1 MKRNEVK
8 YEELS
13 PMMQQYLDIKNKHLD
28 ELLFYRIGDF
38 YELFFEDG
46 ETASR
51 ELELTLTG
59 KNAGLKERIPMCGVP
74 FHSVKPYIEKLIDK
88 GYKVAICEQLEDP
101 KSTKG
106 MVKRGVV
113 QVISR
118 GTLTDYEMMKPKDNN
133 YIASILDFGNSYV
146 LTYSDISTGE
156 MNSLTIKRDDITL
169 MNEILNLGVKEVI
182 LTDSENSKLIND
194 LKNTYGIEIS
204 YSNSYLESD
213 YEYLYK
219 DIKDS
224 KIVMGIKHL
233 LYYLVITNMK
243 DLSHITNV
251 EIVDK
256 DEYLSMD
263 IHTVRNLELFE
274 TLRLKERTYSLIWL
288 LDKCKTAMGSRKL
301 KSWLLHPLKD
311 KNELNKRYEKIE
323 KLNTEFIIKEQLRE
337 KLYEVY
343 DLERLCGKLN
353 TGSLNARDLL
363 QIKNSLAYIPEIKEY
378 MRELG
383 FNEELDEL
391 RDIYELLEKAIN
403 PDAPI
408 TLKDGALIQNGYNSD
423 LDELRSIRSGG
434 KDFIASFEEK
444 LKNDTGIK
452 NLKVGYNKI
461 FGYYIE
467 VSKGQSKMVQTDFGW
482 ERRQTLTNCER
493 FISPELKE
501 KEALIL
507 NAEERIIDI
516 EYQLFMEIKE
526 TVRKKIFELKRDA
539 EILSELDAILSLAV
553 CAEEY
558 NLVKPVLTDKH
569 EIIIKDGRHPVVE
582 VVSKNGYVANDC
594 IMKENTNT
602 LLITGPNMS
611 GKSTFMRQ
619 LAIIILMAQMGSYV
633 PAKEATLP
641 IIDKIF
647 TRIGASDDL
656 VSGESTFMVEMKEAC
671 NALLNATKNSLI
683 LFDELG
689 RGTATYDGMSLAQ
702 AILEYVNKNIGCKTL
717 FSTHYHELTA
727 LSKEMGTIKNVH
739 VDAHEENGEVTF
751 LHKVVSGPIDKSY
764 GIHVAKLA
772 HMPEELLKRASEILS
787 VYEAKD
793 TKNKKVEQVSFFDE
807 EEAPKEQKPEVKT
820 EIQYINSEVEEEL
833 KNINVD
839 NLRPIDALNSLYKL
853 KEIMDKKESV
863 K

>member
-224 KIVMGIKHL
+224 KIIMGIKHL

-311 KNELNKRYEKIE
+311 KTELNKRYEKIE

-363 QIKNSLAYIPEIKEY
+363 QIKNSLAYIPEIKGY
-378 MRELG
+378 MKELG

-423 LDELRSIRSGG
+423 LDALRSIRSGG

-671 NALLNATKNSLI
+671 NALLNATRSSLI

-727 LSKEMGTIKNVH
+727 LSKEMSTIKNVH

-793 TKNKKVEQVSFFDE
+793 TKDKKVEQVSFFDE
-807 EEAPKEQKPEVKT
+807 EETPEEQKTKVKT
-820 EIQYINSEVEEEL
+820 EIQYIKSEVEEEL

>member
-156 MNSLTIKRDDITL
+156 MNSLTIKRDDTTL

-224 KIVMGIKHL
+224 KIIMGIKHL

-311 KNELNKRYEKIE
+311 KTELNKRYEKIE

-363 QIKNSLAYIPEIKEY
+363 QIKNSLAYIPEIKGY
-378 MRELG
+378 MKELG

-671 NALLNATKNSLI
+671 NALLNATKSSLI

-727 LSKEMGTIKNVH
+727 LSKEMSTIKNVH

-793 TKNKKVEQVSFFDE
+793 TKNKKVEQVSFFDD
-807 EEAPKEQKPEVKT
+807 EEAPEEQKPGVKT
-820 EIQYINSEVEEEL
+820 EIQYIKSEVEEEL

>member
-156 MNSLTIKRDDITL
+156 MNSLTIKRDDTTL

-224 KIVMGIKHL
+224 KIIMGIKHL

-311 KNELNKRYEKIE
+311 KTELNKRYEKIE

-363 QIKNSLAYIPEIKEY
+363 QIKNSLAYIPEIKGY
-378 MRELG
+378 MKELG

-408 TLKDGALIQNGYNSD
+408 TLKDGALIQNSYNSD

-671 NALLNATKNSLI
+671 NALLNATRSSLI

-727 LSKEMGTIKNVH
+727 LSKEMNTIKNVH

-793 TKNKKVEQVSFFDE
+793 TKDKKVEQVSFFDE
-807 EEAPKEQKPEVKT
+807 EETPKEQKNEVKT
-820 EIQYINSEVEEEL
+820 EIQYIKSEVEEEL